1 MRSFPLCT
9 YWLQKQQTT
18 KQNDMAKRTSQ
29 VIFLCLLL
37 SLAAFA
43 QKSEKKEFMAQ
54 GRWVGRNLPNNKGD
68 AFFQTE
74 EARRIGDQ
82 VLLYQ
87 RVTGGWPKNINM
99 AAPLTDEQRAQVTK
113 DKARRDDST
122 TDNNATSQ
130 QIIFLS
136 RLYQGTKDDRYKAG
150 CIRGVEYL
158 LGGQY
163 SNGGWPQFWPE
174 MRDYQ
179 IHITFND
186 DAMVNTMQLLNDVAQ
201 CKAPYTEELTTLD
214 LRQRAATA
222 FDKGIKCI
230 LRTQIRRNGK
240 LTVWCQQHD
249 RDTYEPASARAYELP
264 SYCSQES
271 AAIVKLLMSLPNPDK
286 SVKQAIHAAMQWF
299 DKYKLTGLRIE
310 RTGRRNSPDRD
321 TRLVEDLHAG
331 PLWARYYDL
340 KYCEPYVCDR
350 DGIPRRRLE
359 DIGHERRNGYSWYG
373 DRPAALY
380 PLYEQWADK
389 YDPKHKVK
397 ISLQTKGANENG
409 TIDMFRKPQPDQKT
423 FDAIVKPG
431 QSIQAA
437 IEKAPEKP
445 AQPYKILIK
454 KGTYQEKVI
463 IDHPNIVM
471 VGEHRDSTI
480 IVLAELS
487 KTRTIKEYK
496 GKPVGNG
503 VIVLQEG
510 ADDCVISGLTV
521 YNNYGTTVEP
531 GNTSHQMSIFGRA
544 TRTIVINSNVWADG
558 NDALS
563 LWAPEGNGMYYHS
576 DLYLRCWGVDF
587 LCPRGWC
594 YATRCRFEG
603 DGHALIWHDGRGDR
617 SKKLVIT
624 NSTFDAKSPTQ
635 LGRYHHDSQFF
646 IVNCKMT
653 KNILNNNISYA
664 YSDKVL
670 DPCPWGQRVYYY
682 GCTRDGGNTGWLNNN
697 LAESEEKPEYHAI
710 TALWT
715 FNHQWDPEKRIRDL
729 WDVLAY

>member
-1 MRSFPLCT
+1 MNRRLT
-9 YWLQKQQTT
+9 
-18 KQNDMAKRTSQ
+18 
-29 VIFLCLLL
+29 ILL
-37 SLAAFA
+37 FA
-43 QKSEKKEFMAQ
+43 VMMFMTAMAQ
-54 GRWVGRNLPNNKGD
+54 QQQMTGALMQRMRNPMRQTDPEFFKTPEALKVGE
-68 AFFQTE
+68 Q
-74 EARRIGDQ
+74 I
-82 VLLYQ
+82 LLYQ
-87 RVTGGWPKNINM
+87 RITGGWPKNINM
-99 AAPLTDEQRAQVTK
+99 AKPLTDREKAQVLK
-113 DKARRDDST
+113 DKQRRDDST
-122 TDNNATSQ
+122 TDNNATSMQ
-130 QIIFLS
+130 MTYLA
-136 RLYQGTKDDRYKAG
+136 RLFNATKDTRFRDAFQKA
-150 CIRGVEYL
+150 VEYL
-158 LGGQY
+158 LSGQY
-163 SNGGWPQFWPE
+163 ENGGWPQFWPE
-174 MRDYQ
+174 MHGYQ
-179 IHITFND
+179 VHITFND
-186 DAMVNTMQLLNDVAQ
+186 DAMVNTLELLKDIVDE
-201 CKAPYTEELTTLD
+201 KAPYSAELTTPH
-214 LRQRAATA
+214 LRARAAEA
-222 FDKGIKCI
+222 FDKGIECI
-230 LRTQIRRNGK
+230 LKCQIRKNGK
-240 LTVWCQQHD
+240 LTVWCQQHY
-249 RDTYEPASARAYELP
+249 RDTYEPAPARAFELP
-264 SYCSQES
+264 SYCSMES
-271 AAIVKLLMSLPNPDK
+271 ASIVRLLMSLPNPDK
-286 SVKQAIHAAMQWF
+286 RVKQAIHAAMQWF

-310 RTGRRNSPDRD
+310 RTGRWDSPDRN
-321 TRLVEDLHAG
+321 TLLVNDPNGE
-331 PLWARYYDL
+331 PLWGRFYDL
-340 KYCEPYVCDR
+340 KYCEPFVCDR
-350 DGIPRRRLE
+350 DGIPRRHLE
-359 DIGHERRNGYSWYG
+359 DIGTERRNGYSWYG
-373 DRPAALY
+373 NRPASLY
-380 PLYEQWADK
+380 PLYEQWATK

-409 TIDMFRKPQPDQKT
+409 TIDMFRKLKPDQKA

-454 KGTYQEKVI
+454 KGTYHEKVI
-463 IDHPNIVM
+463 IDRPNIVL
-471 VGEHRDSTI
+471 VGEQRDSTI

-487 KTRTIKEYK
+487 KKQTIKEYK

-510 ADDCVISGLTV
+510 ADDCIISGLTV

-531 GNTSHQMSIFGRA
+531 GNTAHQMSIFGRA

-563 LWAPEGNGMYYHS
+563 LWAPEASGMYYHA

-624 NSTFDAKSPTQ
+624 NSVFDAKSPTQ
-635 LGRYHHDSQFF
+635 LGRYHHDSKFF

-682 GCTRDGGNTGWLNNN
+682 GCSREGGDTGWLKDN
-697 LAESEEKPEYHAI
+697 LQESEEKPEHHGI

-715 FNHQWDPEKRIRDL
+715 FDKKWDPEQRIRDL